1 MQTNNVLLQQLALP
15 FETEIKLHVLRLD
28 LIDPVVSGNKWF
40 KLKKNISQVQTLQKK
55 GMITF
60 GGAYSNHIA
69 ATAKAC
75 HLYGL
80 QSIGIIRGDEVM
92 NHTLNE
98 AQANGM
104 KLIFVDRN
112 LYRDKAAMQQWL
124 MAKFD
129 TDAYVVVPEGG
140 ANEEGIIGCTEI
152 TSLINIQFES
162 IAVAC
167 GTGTTLAGIIRSL
180 APSQTALGFAA
191 MKGGE
196 FLNHTI
202 KSNILFHQHQQ
213 FKIITDFHFGG
224 YAKCNNQLLGFMCEF
239 KEQYHFELD
248 FVYTAK
254 MMYGLFQMIKQQH
267 FAGKQSIIAIHSG
280 GLQGNRSINI

>member
-1 MQTNNVLLQQLALP
+1 MQTNNVFLQQLALP
-15 FETEIKLHVLRLD
+15 FETEIKLYVLRLD
-28 LIDPVVSGNKWF
+28 LIDPIVSGNKWF
-40 KLKKNISQVQTLQKK
+40 KLKKNIAQVQTLQKN

-75 HLYGL
+75 NVYGL

-129 TDAYVVVPEGG
+129 TDAYVVV
-140 ANEEGIIGCTEI
+140 IW
-152 TSLINIQFES
+152 
-162 IAVAC
+162 
-167 GTGTTLAGIIRSL
+167 
-180 APSQTALGFAA
+180 
-191 MKGGE
+191 
-196 FLNHTI
+196 
-202 KSNILFHQHQQ
+202 
-213 FKIITDFHFGG
+213 
-224 YAKCNNQLLGFMCEF
+224 
-239 KEQYHFELD
+239 
-248 FVYTAK
+248 
-254 MMYGLFQMIKQQH
+254 KQV
-267 FAGKQSIIAIHSG
+267 KNS
-280 GLQGNRSINI
+280 